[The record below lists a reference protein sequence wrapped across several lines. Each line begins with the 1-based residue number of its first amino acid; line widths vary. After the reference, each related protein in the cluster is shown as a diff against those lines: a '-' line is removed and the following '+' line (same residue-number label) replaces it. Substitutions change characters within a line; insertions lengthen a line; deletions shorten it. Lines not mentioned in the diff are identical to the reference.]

1 MEEQKNSIKNY
12 QSLDFPGGAVVEN
25 SPANAGT
32 PAQSLIWEDP
42 TCHRATKPVGLLS
55 LCSEA
60 CAPQL
65 LKPTRRACAPR
76 EKPLQWAA
84 HTLQLE

>member
-32 PAQSLIWEDP
+32 RVQSPIWEDP
-42 TCHRATKPVGLLS
+42 TCHRATKPVGLPS
-55 LCSEA
+55 LCSGA
-60 CAPQL
+60 CVPQL
-65 LKPTRRACAPR
+65 LKPTWVEPVLHERSHCEEQPT
-76 EKPLQWAA
+76 
-84 HTLQLE
+84 HCN